1 MPNFC
6 SIAMEG
12 CKLDSMGSSEPD
24 ADMSQSRYRRDL
36 QEDRKAV
43 REALR
48 ASVFG
53 AHIGL
58 GATLIAL
65 IVIVSL
71 SEPFWALVVAGS
83 FAAWFLLALAVI
95 LIGGGRGR
103 DAFRR
108 AYVATF
114 GWGDFITP

>member
-1 MPNFC
+1 M
-6 SIAMEG
+6 
-12 CKLDSMGSSEPD
+12 
-24 ADMSQSRYRRDL
+24 
-36 QEDRKAV
+36 

-58 GATLIAL
+58 GATVIAL
-65 IVIVSL
+65 VVIISL
-71 SEPFWALVVAGS
+71 SAPFYAWVVAGS

-95 LIGGGRGR
+95 LIGGGREM